1 MTIEDS
7 SSRRK
12 SILKKALETSV
23 DSTTDASTDSETTE
37 QLVDDDI
44 DLESVHVKFQNVEIR
59 DYAVTL
65 ADNPGGSGP
74 PVGLG
79 WDYDET
85 GKVPL
90 EMYEES
96 RGQRRKMYQMHMHSS
111 YRKDLL
117 KRNGV
122 TEDEMDYMVKE
133 MKKIRKGRERTRM
146 MLPFMK
152 LEDAAESAKRKV
164 NRAMS

>member
-1 MTIEDS
+1 MTNEDS
-7 SSRRK
+7 SPRRK
-12 SILKKALETSV
+12 SILKKVLETSTE
-23 DSTTDASTDSETTE
+23 SATDASTDSETTN
-37 QLVDDDI
+37 QFVDDDV

-59 DYAVTL
+59 DYAITL
-65 ADNPGGSGP
+65 ADNPGGRGP

-79 WDYDET
+79 WDYDEA
-85 GKVPL
+85 GEVPL
-90 EMYEES
+90 EIYEES

-133 MKKIRKGRERTRM
+133 MKKIRKGRERTKM

-164 NRAMS
+164 NRAIS